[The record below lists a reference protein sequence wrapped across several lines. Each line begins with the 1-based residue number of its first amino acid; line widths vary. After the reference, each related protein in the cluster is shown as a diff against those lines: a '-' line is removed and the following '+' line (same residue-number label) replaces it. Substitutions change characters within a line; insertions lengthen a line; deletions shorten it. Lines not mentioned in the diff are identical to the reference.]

1 MTPSPGTQ
9 DVDDRTADAGE
20 DCGAGLSRPMRADA
34 LKNRQRI
41 LDAAEATFTTEGLSA
56 PIDAVAARAGVG
68 VGTVYRHFP
77 TKEALFEAI
86 VAARLDEL
94 ATVTRELAAE
104 DDPEAALFS
113 FLREFARQASAK
125 HDLFDALESSGL
137 DIKSNCAA
145 NVEDLTRGIELLL
158 DRAKQAGAVRP
169 QVATDEIMSLIV
181 GACQSGQDDAVC
193 QRMVEIVCDGIRVP
207 AGQSGA

>member
-1 MTPSPGTQ
+1 MTASPNTPH
-9 DVDDRTADAGE
+9 VDERSADAG
-20 DCGAGLSRPMRADA
+20 DGVGLSRPMRADA
-34 LKNRQRI
+34 LKNRRRI

-94 ATVTRELAAE
+94 ATVTKELAAE

-193 QRMVEIVCDGIRVP
+193 QRMVEIVCDGIRAP